1 MFIFYTYILQQ
12 FLSLFIK
19 MCILS
24 YVCFTEATFE
34 PITLLLI
41 FYPFV
46 MNWPLQEQVHFHDK
60 RNIKLSSH
68 KSTFKKPIGPIT
80 ELRWE
85 P

>member
-41 FYPFV
+41 CYPFV

-60 RNIKLSSH
+60 RKCNFPLINQL
-68 KSTFKKPIGPIT
+68 
-80 ELRWE
+80 LRS
-85 P
+85 PLDPL